1 MFLRGGGGVDTSIHT
16 MSWLDYTSVE
26 EGVQWICKTKD
37 LKIISKRNRVKG
49 FCGIK
54 LCKKWWKKIF
64 KVTEKYWPETFIGY
78 IRNPWCLL
86 HAWLWEKNLLTLYL
100 ICSVSMLVVVWK
112 LCDNIIWEVTMKL
125 SKLNLLM
132 SGMILSFHY
141 GKMFSI
147 KGKSISE

>member
-1 MFLRGGGGVDTSIHT
+1 M
-16 MSWLDYTSVE
+16 
-26 EGVQWICKTKD
+26 
-37 LKIISKRNRVKG
+37 
-49 FCGIK
+49 
-54 LCKKWWKKIF
+54 KKKF
-64 KVTEKYWPETFIGY
+64 KVTEKYWPETFNGY
-78 IRNPWCLL
+78 TRNLYTRNGYTRNPRCLL